1 MKNEKEMKN
10 KPNVA
15 LTERQFFSALK
26 MLNFAKSYAELATN
40 DWDDESAQ
48 AIVYQVEQGLNHRE
62 TVFD

>member
-15 LTERQFFSALK
+15 LTERQIFSALK

-40 DWDDESAQ
+40 DWDDASAQ
-48 AIVYQVEQGLNHRE
+48 AIV
-62 TVFD
+62 